1 LPESLER
8 RKFAIDIHPSI
19 CRAKNNIEAMMAK
32 PSGAVTVSAAGK
44 TSFDASLSFD
54 ARQTLLAH
62 FPTGSLEEIERRFGL
77 GTPDEEL
84 RSHLAMVVWG
94 VLKGRVTPPAMPGDV
109 LDDLQGIA
117 SASQAL
123 RREIEECLVGP
134 KSQSFDA
141 RFLLNMARS
150 KACDPG
156 ALEDLE
162 DLASRLAAL
171 DEVVDFISNNEPK
184 NVAGRPLTAE
194 RYLMIA
200 ALRQV
205 EFAVS
210 RRSATSTFQTYTES
224 GGGGAFW
231 TMLRHCEDAIASA
244 LRSEA
249 RKERLSRGRRK
260 RRTSP

>member
-1 LPESLER
+1 
-8 RKFAIDIHPSI
+8 
-19 CRAKNNIEAMMAK
+19 MMAK
-32 PSGAVTVSAAGK
+32 ASGAVTVSAASE

-54 ARQTLLAH
+54 ARQTILAH
-62 FPTGSLEEIERRFGL
+62 FPAGSLDEIERRFGL
-77 GTPDEEL
+77 GTPDAEL

-94 VLKGRVTPPAMPGDV
+94 VLKGRVMPPATPGDV
-109 LDDLQGIA
+109 LDGLQGIA

-123 RREIEECLVGP
+123 RREIEECLVRP
-134 KSQSFDA
+134 KSQAFDA

-194 RYLMIA
+194 RYLIIA

-210 RRSATSTFQTYTES
+210 RRNTTSTFESYTES
-224 GGGGAFW
+224 DSGGAFW
-231 TMLRHCEDAIASA
+231 TMLRHCEDAIAA
-244 LRSEA
+244 AIRSEA

>member
-1 LPESLER
+1 
-8 RKFAIDIHPSI
+8 
-19 CRAKNNIEAMMAK
+19 MMAK
-32 PSGAVTVSAAGK
+32 PSRAVTVSAASK
-44 TSFDASLSFD
+44 TSLDASLSFD
-54 ARQTLLAH
+54 SRQALLAH
-62 FPTGSLEEIERRFGL
+62 FPAGSLDEIERRFGL

-94 VLKGRVTPPAMPGDV
+94 VLRGRVTPPARPGDV
-109 LDDLQGIA
+109 LDGLQGIA

-123 RREIEECLVGP
+123 RREIEESLVQP

-141 RFLLNMARS
+141 RFLLSMARS

-194 RYLMIA
+194 RYLIIA

-210 RRSATSTFQTYTES
+210 RRNGASTFQSYAES
-224 GGGGAFW
+224 GSGGAFW
-231 TMLRHCEDAIASA
+231 TMLKHCEDAIAAA

-260 RRTSP
+260 RKASP